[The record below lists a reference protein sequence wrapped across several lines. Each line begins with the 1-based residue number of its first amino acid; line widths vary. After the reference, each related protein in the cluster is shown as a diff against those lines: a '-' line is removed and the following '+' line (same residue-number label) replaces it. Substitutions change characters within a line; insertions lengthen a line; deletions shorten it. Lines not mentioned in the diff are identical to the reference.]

1 MLSAQRALSAQ
12 QRPVQ
17 QQRGSLQVC
26 NALTRTKKEAV
37 VEDLKARLEKS
48 AVVFG
53 VRFKGLDVAKM
64 EALRRGIPE
73 SSSVAVAKNSLMRVA
88 VREVPGWSA
97 LEEKGCDG
105 DNAWIFVGEDGI
117 ADTVKFWNKFSADL
131 EKAAAANAPKG
142 STKKVEAPTSV
153 SCAVMDGKYMTP
165 AELKRCESLPTKQQL
180 LATIARLLKQ
190 PAKKVA
196 VGVKMVPT
204 KLAYGI
210 KALAELDEDK
220 SKLVGDVA
228 KPKAA

>member
-1 MLSAQRALSAQ
+1 
-12 QRPVQ
+12 
-17 QQRGSLQVC
+17 
-26 NALTRTKKEAV
+26 
-37 VEDLKARLEKS
+37 
-48 AVVFG
+48 
-53 VRFKGLDVAKM
+53 M

-97 LEEKGCDG
+97 LEDKGCDG

-131 EKAAAANAPKG
+131 EKAAAANVPKG

-153 SCAVMDGKYMTP
+153 SCAVMDGKYMTA
-165 AELKRCESLPTKQQL
+165 AELKRCENLPTKAQL

-190 PAKKVA
+190 PAKKIA
-196 VGVKMVPT
+196 TGVKMVPT

-220 SKLVGDVA
+220 TKLVGDVA